1 MTNTT
6 CELSVSMI
14 TDNMITE
21 SVTLNLI
28 GIDLDTFMRFY
39 YENFTDLMQSFVK
52 NAKKTNIHL
61 FNLAEQSKGL
71 NLSLSI
77 STDYEKDVSFY
88 LLII

>member
-1 MTNTT
+1 MTDTT

-88 LLII
+88 LPII